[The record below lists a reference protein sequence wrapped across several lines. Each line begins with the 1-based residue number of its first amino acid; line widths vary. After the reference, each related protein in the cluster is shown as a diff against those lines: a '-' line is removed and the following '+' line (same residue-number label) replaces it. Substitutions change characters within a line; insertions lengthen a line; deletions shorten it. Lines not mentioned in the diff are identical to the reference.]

1 MAILRDNNNLTFDQ
15 LFDFVEENQTATEI
29 DKKIA
34 QKILEA
40 ERDWRT
46 SFDTLDSFISTLEK
60 TVGGTIT
67 KSSLNKLSRHYK
79 QNVLQNAWELESI
92 SYLKD
97 IFDLT
102 KEKELRNIVA
112 ELTEK
117 IK

>member
-15 LFDFVEENQTATEI
+15 LLDFVEENQTASEI

-46 SFDTLDSFISTLEK
+46 SFVTLDSFISTLEK

-102 KEKELRNIVA
+102 KEKELRNIVT

>member
-1 MAILRDNNNLTFDQ
+1 MNDLTFDQ
-15 LFDFVEENQTATEI
+15 LFDFVEESQLATEI

-34 QKILEA
+34 EKILEA

-46 SFDTLDSFISTLEK
+46 SFDTLDNFISALEK
-60 TVGGTIT
+60 AVGGTIT

-79 QNVLQNAWELESI
+79 QNISQNAWELESI
-92 SYLKD
+92 SYLQD

>member
-15 LFDFVEENQTATEI
+15 LVDFVEESQTGTEI

-34 QKILEA
+34 RKILEA

-46 SFDTLDSFISTLEK
+46 SFETLDSFVSALEK
-60 TVGGTIT
+60 AVGGTIT
-67 KSSLNKLSRHYK
+67 KSSLNRLSRHYK